1 MLSTGT
7 VRGPERP
14 LSVWTGCRWGA
25 PGICYSVSFQIYRIL
40 IRRKKFI
47 VIGSQSLNRKQIV
60 QGGDLKRKA
69 LGAAVR
75 LLRVDMFKIKI
86 RTLRVK
92 GVKIIPGR
100 FLFP

>member
-1 MLSTGT
+1 MDRVPLGSTWNLLFCFLSDISN
-7 VRGPERP
+7 PDKKKE
-14 LSVWTGCRWGA
+14 
-25 PGICYSVSFQIYRIL
+25 IYSHRFS
-40 IRRKKFI
+40 KF
-47 VIGSQSLNRKQIV
+47 KQKTNCSR
-60 QGGDLKRKA
+60 GDLKRKA